1 FGALFY
7 EMSTGRKAFEGKSQA
22 SLIAAIL
29 EREPPALS
37 TLQPLTPPHLDH
49 VVARCL
55 AKDPETRWQS
65 ASDVMGELKWIAA
78 ARPHT
83 SASVQVATRR
93 SPSERIAW
101 LFAAVLAVISAMAI
115 AFAGVRTRAPSA
127 REMRVDI
134 VTPPTPFPSDFAL
147 SPDARWL
154 AFVATADDRP
164 QLWLRSLE
172 NGATDVLKGTALA
185 RSPFWSPDSRS
196 VGFMVGN
203 NLKRLDLSDRS
214 IRDFPVDVGVGVGI
228 TASWNHDD
236 VILFA
241 RTIVGPIRRFSAV
254 THDKPL
260 DVTRLAAG
268 ESGHVIPHFLP
279 DGRHYLYQVFGTPEV
294 RGVYIGALDG
304 GEPKRLLDADGGAVV
319 ASDHVLFVR
328 QGALLGQAFDSSRL
342 AVTGEPF
349 RVADGLGDPNRQFN
363 LGAVSTSTTGPVAF
377 RARQVGRAPE
387 LIWFD
392 RQGREVG
399 RIADA
404 GTYRN
409 PAL

>member
-1 FGALFY
+1 
-7 EMSTGRKAFEGKSQA
+7 
-22 SLIAAIL
+22 
-29 EREPPALS
+29 
-37 TLQPLTPPHLDH
+37 
-49 VVARCL
+49 
-55 AKDPETRWQS
+55 
-65 ASDVMGELKWIAA
+65 
-78 ARPHT
+78 
-83 SASVQVATRR
+83 
-93 SPSERIAW
+93 
-101 LFAAVLAVISAMAI
+101 
-115 AFAGVRTRAPSA
+115 
-127 REMRVDI
+127 
-134 VTPPTPFPSDFAL
+134 
-147 SPDARWL
+147 
-154 AFVATADDRP
+154 
-164 QLWLRSLE
+164 
-172 NGATDVLKGTALA
+172 
-185 RSPFWSPDSRS
+185 
-196 VGFMVGN
+196 
-203 NLKRLDLSDRS
+203 
-214 IRDFPVDVGVGVGI
+214 
-228 TASWNHDD
+228 
-236 VILFA
+236 A

-304 GEPKRLLDADGGAVV
+304 GEPKRLLDADGGAVG

-409 PAL
+409 PALSADGRRLAVSRVVNDNEDVWTFDTIRGGWTRATTDKATDTQPVVSADGRRVAFFSTREGSRNLYVKSADGSGDDDLVLVMHGANSLSAWSPDSRLLVVDSPEGMLAVPVDRTGAPAR